1 MHYVISFESKQF
13 DLDGEEENPINP
25 IKGKSV
31 GEWLVELL
39 RKEEINVSNFDAED
53 WGWYSYATYQDN
65 KYLIGFA
72 AHPGRSENEVPEIII
87 QVDKRRSLF
96 ERLLG
101 KNKLTNNDPLL
112 SIIER
117 HIKGIE
123 DIANIEMLQNA

>member
-13 DLDGEEENPINP
+13 DLENEERNPINP

-31 GEWLVELL
+31 GDWLGNLL
-39 RKEEINVSNFDAED
+39 RKEGISVSGLDAED
-53 WGWYSYATYQDN
+53 WGWYSYAKYQGY
-65 KYLIGFA
+65 KYLIGFV
-72 AHPGRSENEVPEIII
+72 AHPARLENEMPEIII

-96 ERLLG
+96 ERVLG

-117 HIKGIE
+117 HIKGIK
-123 DIANIEMLQNA
+123 DIVNIEVLQNA